1 MRLARPLLVSSLLLM
16 PLLAQAI
23 SFPDIADYPHREA
36 IIALAER
43 GVIGGNPDGTFLP
56 RKAVDRASML
66 KMLYVAAGLTPGT
79 DKKNCFR
86 DVQPGSWYES
96 YVCDAVARGFVQGYE
111 GNVFRPAQSVTR
123 VEALKLTIA
132 ILGIP
137 TAGLSAPVTMYTD
150 VSSSEWFAGYVHT
163 SLATGILPIPGQ
175 DGALLKPA
183 TPLERGEAAAYIW
196 NGIRV
201 KNGTLFPSSRSALSV
216 SSVSSASSAD
226 SLEAQRARQR
236 ADEKSGEEE
245 DRRNTRQVSFP
256 FADSAVFS
264 GTHSMAWRFRVDKA
278 VTTDMTAEI
287 TAGGGNVSCRLYRL
301 QSDGLSI
308 EYYLG
313 MQEQGSCR
321 LRVAVTPGDYQLQL
335 EPTKENASVSIE
347 TRTVTGDGNDGFSQA
362 IPLKTGQVKIG
373 TLEANDLDDW
383 YVFTVG
389 ASTSPTPIPGTPY
402 TVKVVSSAI
411 LGCVIYPGADVDLFS
426 FKGPECGASQ
436 QFTPGTYRVNIRH
449 AQPRAER
456 QTYSLELQA
465 K

>member
-1 MRLARPLLVSSLLLM
+1 MRVAHSLLVSSLLLM
-16 PLLAQAI
+16 PLLAQAV

-43 GVIGGNPDGTFLP
+43 GVIGGNPDGTFQP
-56 RKAVDRASML
+56 RKVVDRVSML
-66 KMLYVAAGLTPGT
+66 KMLYVAAGFTPGA

-111 GNVFRPAQSVTR
+111 GNVFRPAQPVTR
-123 VEALKLTIA
+123 VEALKLTIV

-137 TAGLSAPVTMYTD
+137 TAVLSAPVTMYTD
-150 VSSSEWFAGYVHT
+150 VSASEWFAGYVHT
-163 SLATGILPIPGQ
+163 SLATGMLPIPGQ
-175 DGALLKPA
+175 EGALLKPA

-201 KNGTLFPSSRSALSV
+201 KNGTLLPFPHPV
-216 SSVSSASSAD
+216 TTSSVSSTSSTE

-236 ADEKSGEEE
+236 VDEKSGEDE
-245 DRRNTRQVSFP
+245 DKRNTRQVSFP

-278 VTTDMTAEI
+278 ATTDVTAEI

-301 QSDGLSI
+301 QSDGLST

-321 LRVAVTPGDYQLQL
+321 LRVALTPGDYQLQL
-335 EPTKENASVSIE
+335 EPTKDNASVMVG
-347 TRTVTGDGNDGFSQA
+347 TRTVTGDANDGFSQA
-362 IPLKTGQVKIG
+362 IPLKAGQVKIG
-373 TLEANDLDDW
+373 TLEANDLEDW

-426 FKGPECGASQ
+426 FKGPECGISQ
-436 QFTPGTYRVNIRH
+436 QLTPGTYWVTIRH